1 MSNIIAPSSL
11 TLESL
16 EEKYKRNAV
25 DPEAVNAR
33 KLSAIAEVGAVLV
46 QTDGLNVITVR
57 GSTPGFNDGDPCT
70 HSQDVYLNYLS
81 HHGDSCD
88 DEKAESQYPYKP
100 SETFKRAR
108 AVLNLMEN
116 ELRGAFDTNWEI
128 TVTRGDNGTV
138 TWTEDEYDC
147 GY

>member
-25 DPEAVNAR
+25 DPEAVKAR
-33 KLSAIAEVGAVLV
+33 KLAAIAEVGAVLV
-46 QTDGLNVITVR
+46 QTDGLNVITIR
-57 GSTPGFNDGDPCT
+57 GSTPSFNDGDPCI
-70 HSQDVYLNYLS
+70 HSQDVYLNYLNDY
-81 HHGDSCD
+81 GETCD
-88 DEKAESQYPYKP
+88 CEKAKDVYPYTQP
-100 SETFKRAR
+100 AAFKRA
-108 AVLNLMEN
+108 AAMLNLMEN